1 MHCQA
6 VCALYE
12 AACAFS
18 IALESL
24 VSIREAREHDQGD
37 GKPAAVDDDA
47 AGCGLCCA
55 RPLPSVAT
63 HHSRARADYASASM
77 AVIERLC
84 VYRDRKKFTRAR
96 TDQRTREACG
106 WGRGGGGVRGRGA
119 RAGDAA

>member
-24 VSIREAREHDQGD
+24 VSIRDAREHDQGG

-47 AGCGLCCA
+47 AGCGLCCV

-63 HHSRARADYASASM
+63 HHSRARADYARASM
-77 AVIERLC
+77 AVIES
-84 VYRDRKKFTRAR
+84 VYRETERLTHAQTIAR
-96 TDQRTREACG
+96 VRLVAG
-106 WGRGGGGVRGRGA
+106 GGGGGVH
-119 RAGDAA
+119 